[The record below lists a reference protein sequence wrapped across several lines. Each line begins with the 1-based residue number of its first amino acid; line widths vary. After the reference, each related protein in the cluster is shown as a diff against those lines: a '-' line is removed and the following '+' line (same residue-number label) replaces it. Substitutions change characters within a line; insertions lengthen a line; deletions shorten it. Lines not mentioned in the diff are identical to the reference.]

1 MPYSASTAFLEALV
15 EGGINYIYGNFG
27 SDHPAILESLAEA
40 KSTGRKMPEI
50 ITCPIEQIGLHIAMG
65 YAHVLSRRRMNSL
78 MTDYWETTVRHGS
91 R

>member
-15 EGGINYIYGNFG
+15 EAGIKYIYGNFG

-50 ITCPIEQIGLHIAMG
+50 ITCPIEQIGLHAAMG
-65 YAHVLSRRRMNSL
+65 YAHVAFFLAL
-78 MTDYWETTVRHGS
+78 AYFIDHWQTTMRHGS